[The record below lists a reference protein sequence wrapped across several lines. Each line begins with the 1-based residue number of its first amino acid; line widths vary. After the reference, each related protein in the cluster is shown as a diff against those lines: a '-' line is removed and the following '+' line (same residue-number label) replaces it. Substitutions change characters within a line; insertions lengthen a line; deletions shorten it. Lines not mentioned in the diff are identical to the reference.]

1 MARTYTLLELLP
13 RGVSV
18 RSTRHSFVSGAGNWD
33 PIARDWIAAQAGHDA
48 FGAWLAFD
56 PDGDLDGSIKAEE
69 AFGYADVT

>member
-1 MARTYTLLELLP
+1 M
-13 RGVSV
+13 
-18 RSTRHSFVSGAGNWD
+18 SGAGNWD
-33 PIARDWIAAQAGHDA
+33 PFARDWIAAQAGHDA